1 MHNAPKIYYTVL
13 SQSFQQLSGISR
25 IAYPGERSPFPSWN
39 KNGIDAVNHR
49 SCRTSYIFFPPKEPT
64 EFANTSNEI
73 SKKEEGR
80 EKRNSRSRNIDIRNP
95 RKQKH
100 SGTCTGF
107 TSFSFLY
114 SEERQ
119 TFRNIY
125 PVALHSI
132 ENLVSLFCNRSPRYV
147 IARAP
152 SKQPRSQGSIKC
164 VHSHDLHSEYGIA
177 GTAHRLVRVA
187 FNRDGWLLPCGQ
199 RQIIPPALKFILYL
213 LLAFVLSN
221 RACVC
226 ARILGRGLSEMI
238 LNVYR
243 SISKLSLSSARDHI
257 SSDRLAVNDL
267 AQCCPSS
274 NDDIVILHYY
284 HAPWLTVSRGNTRS
298 PSLLSFHATFT
309 FTWSKS
315 RVNRPE
321 RGKGR
326 EENGKE
332 IRSWTRGNFR
342 KTRCILRCRVAVE
355 TRRE

>member
-49 SCRTSYIFFPPKEPT
+49 SCRTSYIIFPPKEPT

-226 ARILGRGLSEMI
+226 ARILGKRTLWNDSERLPI
-238 LNVYR
+238 DLETKSFFCAR
-243 SISKLSLSSARDHI
+243 SHFLGSVGCQRFSTVLSLEQRRYRNFA
-257 SSDRLAVNDL
+257 
-267 AQCCPSS
+267 
-274 NDDIVILHYY
+274 
-284 HAPWLTVSRGNTRS
+284 
-298 PSLLSFHATFT
+298 LLSRAVVNSLAWKHAFPLSALVPRYVY
-309 FTWSKS
+309 FYVIEKS
-315 RVNRPE
+315 
-321 RGKGR
+321 
-326 EENGKE
+326 
-332 IRSWTRGNFR
+332 S
-342 KTRCILRCRVAVE
+342 
-355 TRRE
+355 